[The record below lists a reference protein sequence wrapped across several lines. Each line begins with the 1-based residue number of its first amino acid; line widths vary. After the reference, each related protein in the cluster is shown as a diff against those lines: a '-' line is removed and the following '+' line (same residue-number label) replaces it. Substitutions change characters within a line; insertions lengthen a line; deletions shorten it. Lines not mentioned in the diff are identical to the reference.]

1 VDPARSRGFP
11 GAYLLNAVANAR
23 LNKPE
28 EAERAAREGLRL
40 DKDQKIPRMSY
51 VLGLILMDKKAYA
64 ESAKCFRKYL
74 ELAPNASD
82 AAIVRQQLP
91 KLEELAANPRAK

>member
-1 VDPARSRGFP
+1 
-11 GAYLLNAVANAR
+11 

-40 DKDQKIPRMSY
+40 DKDQKIPRMNY
-51 VLGLILMDKKAYA
+51 VLGLILMGKKDYA

-74 ELAPNASD
+74 ELAPNAAD
-82 AAIVRQQLP
+82 ASIVREQLP
-91 KLEELAANPRAK
+91 KLEEMAANPPAK